1 MKDFL
6 TRNLVFAKAAGN
18 MKKPTPKGRLF
29 LLLEGILRRVEH
41 ESKNGAAPF
50 P

>member
-1 MKDFL
+1 MPESAL
-6 TRNLVFAKAAGN
+6 G
-18 MKKPTPKGRLF
+18 MKKPAPKDRLF